1 MAVSEQARRRNEF
14 FDDMLAFFEEELIKN
29 GMDEKK
35 ASKTAE
41 DIALRLHERWQSHTL
56 VFPKKPQLVFDKQK
70 QQILSEFTGNNI
82 SFLVRKYGIS
92 ETTIYKWL
100 REETAAYRKQLA
112 EQQGQLDI

>member
-14 FDDMLAFFEEELIKN
+14 FDDLLEYFEQVLIAH
-29 GMDEKK
+29 GLEASS
-35 ASKTAE
+35 ASKEAE
-41 DIALRLHERWQSHTL
+41 AIALKLHERWQSHTL

-82 SFLVRKYGIS
+82 SFLVRKYGFS